1 MSSYQ
6 KKIKRPDHEF
16 NQVSV
21 ELVLAL
27 KSSDHDALKK
37 LYDQFYLD
45 LYYFALKYLRNKALA
60 EDAVQDTFIV
70 IWDERFRVDANKSIR
85 AFLFTI
91 LKNQILN
98 IIRKYKKEILT
109 AFENQISV
117 PVPTYPDEES
127 MNQGKGLKITEV
139 IMKVVER
146 LPERQKEIFIKKV
159 LDGNKNNQVA
169 NDLAISENTVK
180 VHYQR
185 SLKTIKAYLN
195 NHYNR

>member
-6 KKIKRPDHEF
+6 KKVKRPDREY
-16 NQVSV
+16 NQVDV

-27 KSSDHDALKK
+27 KNSDHDALKK
-37 LYDQFYLD
+37 LFDRFYLD
-45 LYYFALKYLRNKALA
+45 LYYFAQKYLRNKALA
-60 EDAVQDTFIV
+60 EDAVQDVFII
-70 IWDERFRVDANKSIR
+70 IWDERYKLDVNKSVR

-109 AFENQISV
+109 TFENPIS
-117 PVPTYPDEES
+117 VPTYPDEES
-127 MNQGKGLKITEV
+127 IKQENELEITAI
-139 IMKVVER
+139 IMKAVEK
-146 LPERQKEIFIKKV
+146 LPERQREIFIKKV
-159 LDGNKNNQVA
+159 FDGNKNNQVA

-185 SLKTIKAYLN
+185 SLKAIKAYLN
-195 NHYNR
+195 R